1 MEKILIIS
9 GGYLQR
15 LREIASGNGV
25 GVITDWLK
33 KEHAARAKF
42 KVRMAYIGKIPRT
55 DLHKKQFN
63 YLEDGI
69 WEIKWEAAKKT
80 WRAVGFDK
88 DGFFVM
94 VIGCS
99 HKDGVY
105 DPRNWLTTA
114 KLRKKETIEGKWR
127 IIDYVYP

>member
-1 MEKILIIS
+1 MNKVLVIS
-9 GGYLQR
+9 SGIYLR
-15 LREIASGNGV
+15 LRQIADASGT
-25 GVITDWLK
+25 GVITEWLR

-42 KVRMAYIGKIPRT
+42 KVRMSYLEKIPRT
-55 DLHKKQFN
+55 DLNKKQFN
-63 YLEDGI
+63 YLEDGLS
-69 WEIKWEAAKKT
+69 EIKWESDKKT

-105 DPRNWLTTA
+105 QPRDWLKTA
-114 KLRKKETIEGKWR
+114 KQRKKETLEGKWR
-127 IIDYVYP
+127 IIDYVHA